1 MTKAMDRVDVIQAFG
16 RKGLFEILFA
26 DPVDAMT
33 GERLPPLVDKED
45 VLILIVGEYGIS

>member
-1 MTKAMDRVDVIQAFG
+1 MTKAVDRIDVFKAFG

-33 GERLPPLVDKED
+33 GERLPPLVDKEE
-45 VLILIVGEYGIS
+45 VLIR